1 MSEFLTTVADA
12 MTPSRV
18 HVSPGA
24 SVAVASDLLVRHHL
38 SGLPVVDQDRV
49 VGLVTIGQL
58 LLQPPYRTIAEVML
72 PLAMPATPDLSL
84 VQARALATQVG
95 VEVLPVVEADRLV
108 GQVSLLA
115 ILQAMGHQ
123 TDPLTDL
130 PWASVL
136 RVWAEAELSRGREVV
151 VMFVDLDNFG
161 AVNKQLGHVAGD
173 EVLRSVASLL
183 STWIDVTTDML
194 CRYGGDEFAIA
205 TIRSADEAQAL
216 AARLQEQTVVPA
228 GTGDARGRVTAS
240 VGCAGGRRIQRR
252 VPTHTAANVDDL
264 ISLASRASTAAKE
277 STAGAAR
284 RAAWAGGNRG
294 RDGTG
299 RSPACANPRVSEVIV
314 SKGPDRVVASVRLR
328 LGQREGSGTASG
340 SGPNARASLLV
351 AKAAVAALPH
361 VTGDTPV
368 LSVGELSEVRGP
380 ATSLVVVV
388 LTDVADP
395 LRRWVGT
402 ARAPDGAEAA
412 ADAVLDAV
420 DHGPSTPPAE
430 IPERTTRS

>member
-1 MSEFLTTVADA
+1 MTVADA

-18 HVSPGA
+18 HVSPTT
-24 SVAVASDLLVRHHL
+24 SVAVASDLIVRHHL

-49 VGLVTIGQL
+49 VGLVTVEQL
-58 LLQPPYRTIAEVML
+58 LLQPPYRTVAEVMF
-72 PLAMPATPDLSL
+72 PLAVPATPDLSL
-84 VQARALATQVG
+84 VQARALAAQAG

-123 TDPLTDL
+123 TDPLTGL
-130 PWASVL
+130 PWAAAL
-136 RVWAEAELSRGREVV
+136 RAWAESELSRGREVV
-151 VMFVDLDNFG
+151 VLFVDLDNFG

-183 STWIDVTTDML
+183 AASVDVTTDML

-205 TIRSADEAQAL
+205 TTRSPEEAQAL
-216 AARLQEQTVVPA
+216 AARLQRQTVVPA
-228 GTGDARGRVTAS
+228 GTGDARGRVTVS
-240 VGCAGGRRIQRR
+240 IGCAGGRRVQRR

-264 ISLASRASTAAKE
+264 LSLASRASTAAKE
-277 STAGAAR
+277 TSGGAAR
-284 RAAWAGGNRG
+284 RAAWAGENRG
-294 RDGTG
+294 RAAAD
-299 RSPACANPRVSEVIV
+299 RSPARIRPRVSEVIV
-314 SKGPDRVVASVRLR
+314 SKGPDWVVASVRLR

-340 SGPNARASLLV
+340 SGPGARVPLLV

-361 VTGDTPV
+361 VVGDACV
-368 LSVGELSEVRGP
+368 FAVDELTEVRGP
-380 ATSLVVVV
+380 ADSLAVVV
-388 LTDVADP
+388 LADAADP
-395 LRRWVGT
+395 PRRFVGT

-420 DHGPSTPPAE
+420 EYGPSTSPAE
-430 IPERTTRS
+430 IPERATRS